1 MRFYWPIAKVDAEQR
16 MVWGYASTEAED
28 DQGETIT
35 RQALEAALDDYMR
48 FANIREMHQPS
59 AVGVAKEAGVDDKGL
74 YLGAKIVDADAWHK
88 VVEGVYKG
96 FSIGGRVTAR
106 DPADRRLITAL
117 HLTEISVVDRPANP
131 EAVFD
136 CWKLSTGPATGG
148 SMANTEATT
157 RAPLQIWDCGVAG
170 HRHLAKAE
178 AVRCLEGHEP
188 AAATAAGDHDEN
200 AAESGGDDPY
210 GSVDYADPGYRPD
223 GKKRYPIDT
232 ERHIRAAWA
241 FIHQPSHA
249 RRYTAGQL
257 ERIKARIV
265 AAWQAKIDPG
275 GPPAAASE
283 HHPTADRARK
293 SLAEV
298 GRLAQIILDL
308 DWLYDRIAA
317 EAATEADGSPLPQL
331 LLGIITELCD
341 FLEALVAEESA
352 ELVDCG
358 NGSAAGEVAAMAI
371 ADTLRKARPPDFAPV
386 ASGLA
391 KLADEILPRLD
402 ALQKRVEEIART
414 PLPPQ
419 TVARGFAGLSKRED
433 AGGTIAATEDI
444 VAALARMSDEERTL
458 TLIKAAHANPIAP
471 FGAPFGR
478 PAGFATR

>member
-28 DQGETIT
+28 DQGETVT
-35 RQALEAALDDYMR
+35 RDALTAALDDYMR

-59 AVGVAKEAGVDDKGL
+59 AVGVATEAAVDDKGL
-74 YLGAKIVDADAWHK
+74 YLGAKIVDSDAWQK

-117 HLTEISVVDRPANP
+117 RLTEISVVDRPANP

-148 SMANTEATT
+148 SMATIA
-157 RAPLQIWDCGVAG
+157 APTGAPVQIWDCGVAG

-178 AVRCLEGHEP
+178 AVQCLERHEP
-188 AAATAAGDHDEN
+188 AAATASGDRHGD
-200 AAESGGDDPY
+200 AAQGSGGDPH
-210 GSVDYADPGYRPD
+210 GSADYADPGYQTD

-232 ERHIRAAWA
+232 ERHIRAAWG
-241 FIHQPSHA
+241 FIHQPGNA

-257 ERIKARIV
+257 EQIKARIV
-265 AAWQAKIDPG
+265 TAWQAKIDSQ
-275 GPPAAASE
+275 GPPATAIEHGGAAD
-283 HHPTADRARK
+283 TARK

-298 GRLAQIILDL
+298 GGLAQIIRDL
-308 DWLYDRIAA
+308 EELNDRIAI
-317 EAATEADGSPLPQL
+317 EAAMEADDSRLAQRL
-331 LLGIITELCD
+331 QGIIAELCD
-341 FLEALVAEESA
+341 LLQSLVAEESA
-352 ELVDCG
+352 ELVD
-358 NGSAAGEVAAMAI
+358 GSDRPAQAGLAALAI
-371 ADTLRKARPPDFAPV
+371 ADNLRKARQSDFAPL

-391 KLADEILPRLD
+391 KLAGEIVPRLD

-419 TVARGFAGLSKRED
+419 TVARGFAGISKRED
-433 AGGTIAATEDI
+433 GGGQRTATEDV

-471 FGAPFGR
+471 LGR
-478 PAGFATR
+478 QAGFATR